1 MVGKVEQGGEKGG
14 MGRNEEV
21 RTTCDV
27 CNIIF
32 TWKWYLNVHILWFI
46 IIVPQV
52 DGGHDVYNENEHDL
66 EESGEEEEEEIDPL
80 TNSGEGERAMEGR
93 VSWEVRYSCDI
104 CQNLFTSDM
113 NLHLHILMV
122 YNNNFFRRL
131 VCLGVASYPKIG
143 MISTTICNIM
153 TVTKR

>member
-1 MVGKVEQGGEKGG
+1 MLGNVKQGGEKGG
-14 MGRNEEV
+14 MGTNEEV

-32 TWKWYLNVHILWFI
+32 TWKWYLNVHILWLTI
-46 IIVPQV
+46 IFPQV

-66 EESGEEEEEEIDPL
+66 EESGEEEEEEVEGGEEEEEEVDPL

-93 VSWEVRYSCDI
+93 FSWEVRYSCDI

-113 NLHLHILMV
+113 NLHLHI
-122 YNNNFFRRL
+122 
-131 VCLGVASYPKIG
+131 
-143 MISTTICNIM
+143 
-153 TVTKR
+153 

>member
-1 MVGKVEQGGEKGG
+1 M
-14 MGRNEEV
+14 
-21 RTTCDV
+21 
-27 CNIIF
+27 
-32 TWKWYLNVHILWFI
+32 
-46 IIVPQV
+46 
-52 DGGHDVYNENEHDL
+52 
-66 EESGEEEEEEIDPL
+66 EESGEEEEEEVEGGEEEEEEVGPL
-80 TNSGEGERAMEGR
+80 TNRGEGERAMEGR

>member
-52 DGGHDVYNENEHDL
+52 DGGHDVYNENDLDENDL
-66 EESGEEEEEEIDPL
+66 EESGEEEEEEVEDGEEEDPL
-80 TNSGEGERAMEGR
+80 TNMGEGERAR
-93 VSWEVRYSCDI
+93 VSWEEVRYSCDI
-104 CQNLFTSDM
+104 CKKLFTSDM
-113 NLHLHILMV
+113 NLHLHI
-122 YNNNFFRRL
+122 
-131 VCLGVASYPKIG
+131 
-143 MISTTICNIM
+143 
-153 TVTKR
+153 

>member
-32 TWKWYLNVHILWFI
+32 TWKWYLNVHILWLTI
-46 IIVPQV
+46 IFPQV

-66 EESGEEEEEEIDPL
+66 EESGEEEEEEVEDGEEEDPL
-80 TNSGEGERAMEGR
+80 TNMGEGERAR
-93 VSWEVRYSCDI
+93 VSWEEVRYSCDI
-104 CQNLFTSDM
+104 CKKLFTSDM
-113 NLHLHILMV
+113 NLHLHI
-122 YNNNFFRRL
+122 
-131 VCLGVASYPKIG
+131 
-143 MISTTICNIM
+143 
-153 TVTKR
+153 

>member
-1 MVGKVEQGGEKGG
+1 M
-14 MGRNEEV
+14 
-21 RTTCDV
+21 
-27 CNIIF
+27 
-32 TWKWYLNVHILWFI
+32 
-46 IIVPQV
+46 
-52 DGGHDVYNENEHDL
+52 
-66 EESGEEEEEEIDPL
+66 EESGEEEEEEVEGGEEEEEEVDPL
-80 TNSGEGERAMEGR
+80 TNRGEGERAMEGR

>member
-1 MVGKVEQGGEKGG
+1 MEESGEEEE
-14 MGRNEEV
+14 EEV
-21 RTTCDV
+21 E
-27 CNIIF
+27 
-32 TWKWYLNVHILWFI
+32 
-46 IIVPQV
+46 
-52 DGGHDVYNENEHDL
+52 G
-66 EESGEEEEEEIDPL
+66 GEEEEEEIDPL

-93 VSWEVRYSCDI
+93 FSWEVRYSCDI

-122 YNNNFFRRL
+122 YNNNFREWL
-131 VCLGVASYPKIG
+131 VCLGVASFPKIG